1 MPNCGGCAKRF
12 RAGRKSA
19 GSAQT
24 LQSKHLK
31 FTTQG
36 DCQTQMNDEALERI
50 QTRIAFLERANTEL
64 SDVVVL
70 QQRDIQALT
79 VRIKEILERLDA
91 AQSEGPGGRPED
103 ERPPHY

>member
-1 MPNCGGCAKRF
+1 
-12 RAGRKSA
+12 
-19 GSAQT
+19 
-24 LQSKHLK
+24 
-31 FTTQG
+31 
-36 DCQTQMNDEALERI
+36 MNDEALERI